1 VVPRACDTQQVLR
14 DYLDQFFRTGRG
26 ASACVAG
33 AGTKT
38 LRPAKGST
46 KITVGKN
53 APPGEYM
60 INLDCIDAAGAN
72 LGYNAAQFTVV
83 KPPPPPPPP
92 RRM

>member
-1 VVPRACDTQQVLR
+1 M
-14 DYLDQFFRTGRG
+14 
-26 ASACVAG
+26 AG